1 LAAANG
7 HSTAFV
13 GDIAVSNGRKPTV
26 ARAIVDDVLGRA
38 MTREVWTSNY
48 DKALPISVQD
58 FDLSAVLP
66 AVFYMF
72 RFGHRRGK
80 GKFLEVFGAGETAR
94 ERKKDAT
101 IDRVA
106 KILARN
112 NSFEGF
118 GDETSVAILGD
129 LLLCFCLENAK
140 KALGRGEQ
148 IQRVAP
154 AHYMASWVDL
164 PESEAHLRFVPEMMV
179 AMLADQKDQNVQQG
193 REGDRTWFAIGRGF
207 EENVLLKAFHQG
219 VVRQGP
225 LSDRS
230 SDHFQEETP
239 VGLDQL
245 LMIRLAQQL
254 GSAPDKL
261 RGEGEQIS
269 NQRPIAEAAAQN
281 FSEDIRRFVRAYSGV
296 VPRHAFVE
304 LLESCV
310 AVGLTTII
318 TSVIELLFSWA
329 LTGRIHEKRE
339 QTPTHLFVDCSNGVD
354 RTLRALAEQSMDD
367 LIRRIERFPLIL
379 MGLRLLDNGARY
391 DPALR
396 RLNIQKT
403 PYATDWLN
411 LLGDLLYER
420 REEAKQILYAL
431 ERKCGELADRLEED
445 DQETAEMLR
454 NSAGEPSPVWRLAEA
469 LTFLQGRKTT
479 QKNLRSALDSAF
491 MTARPNGLAARR
503 LVSRR
508 SEVGGPAK
516 RADLRS
522 LTFTDSVLDQL
533 VHRHVLPSG
542 NSGGYRP
549 LALREL
555 IRILRERH
563 GFCIDQAP
571 PNMVISNE
579 LLRQNR
585 AVFERRLRDLGL
597 LTGVN
602 DAEAMKHLTPRFELV
617 KERTG
622 DAVH

>member
-1 LAAANG
+1 V
-7 HSTAFV
+7 T
-13 GDIAVSNGRKPTV
+13 NGRTPTV

-48 DKALPISVQD
+48 YKALPIGVQD

-66 AVFYMF
+66 AIFYMF

-80 GKFLEVFGAGETAR
+80 GTFLETFGSGETAR
-94 ERKKDAT
+94 ERKKVAT

-106 KILARN
+106 NILARDG
-112 NSFEGF
+112 SFEGF
-118 GDETSVAILGD
+118 GDETTIAILGD

-140 KALGRGEQ
+140 KALGRSEQ

-154 AHYMASWVDL
+154 AHYMASWIDL
-164 PESEAHLRFVPEMMV
+164 PDAVANLRFVPEMMV
-179 AMLADQKDQNVQQG
+179 AMLADQKGPNVQQD
-193 REGDRTWFAIGRGF
+193 REGERTWFAIGRGF

-219 VVRQGP
+219 VIREGP

-230 SDHFQEETP
+230 SDHFQEGMS

-261 RGEGEQIS
+261 RGEGEQIL

-281 FSEDIRRFVRAYSGV
+281 FSEDIRRFVRAYSGLI
-296 VPRHAFVE
+296 PRHAFVE

-318 TSVIELLFSWA
+318 TSVIELLFAWA
-329 LTGRIHEKRE
+329 STGRISGKRE
-339 QTPTHLFVDCSNGVD
+339 QRPTFLFVDCSNGVD
-354 RTLRALAEQSMDD
+354 RTLRGLAEQSMDD
-367 LIRRIERFPLIL
+367 FMRRIERFPLIL

-391 DPALR
+391 DPELR
-396 RLNIQKT
+396 KLDIEKT

-411 LLGDLLYER
+411 LLGDLLCER
-420 REEAKQILYAL
+420 REQARQILYAL

-445 DQETAEMLR
+445 DSETAETLR
-454 NSAGEPSPVWRLAEA
+454 NSAAEPNPVWRLAEA
-469 LTFLQGRKTT
+469 LTFLQGRKST
-479 QKNLRSALDSAF
+479 QNNTVSLLDSAF
-491 MTARPNGLAARR
+491 MTGRPNGLAVRR

-508 SEVGGPAK
+508 SEGGGPSK

-522 LTFTDSVLDQL
+522 LTFTDSVLDYV
-533 VHRHVLPSG
+533 VHRHILPSG
-542 NSGGYRP
+542 NSAGVRP

-571 PNMVISNE
+571 PNMTISNE

-585 AVFERRLRDLGL
+585 AIFERRLRDLGL

-602 DAEAMKHLTPRFELV
+602 DAEAMKHLTPRFEIF

-622 DAVH
+622 DAVY